1 MPVEVVYSDQL
12 LSHHRHAHVSYEML
26 FILEGQA
33 QLQVG
38 ARRWVAQGG
47 DLIFLSP
54 FEEHATALIQPP
66 YRRYYALIPPDEM
79 QAMGLEPA
87 LLSVFRMHGGDFP
100 YALQTGKWRA
110 RFEGYFALLQEAAA
124 RPAAEQAVR
133 LRALMA
139 LVLTDAQALAP
150 RLFAPAFANTPLPMQ
165 QILDTLEQDFSAPFS
180 LAELARRFH
189 VSPGCLSSH
198 FRRSVGMSPMQYVMN
213 TRLTRAKALLLKTP
227 LSVGEIALRCGFQ
240 DGSNFSRRFR
250 QQFGLSPLAFRRQFR
265 SAAENRLG

>member
-1 MPVEVVYSDQL
+1 MPVEVVYSDQV

-33 QLQVG
+33 QMQVG
-38 ARRWVAQGG
+38 GRKWMARGG
-47 DLIFLSP
+47 DLFFLSP
-54 FEEHATALIQPP
+54 FEEHATALVQPP

-79 QAMGLEPA
+79 QAMGLEPE

-100 YALQTGKWRA
+100 YALATGAWQA
-110 RFEGYFALLQEAAA
+110 RFEEYFSLLQEATA
-124 RPAAEQAVR
+124 RPGAEQGVR

-139 LVLTDAQALAP
+139 LILTDARALAP
-150 RLFAPAFANTPLPMQ
+150 GLFAPAFADTPLPMQ
-165 QILDTLEQDFSAPFS
+165 QILDTLDRDFAAPFS
-180 LAELARRFH
+180 LEGLARAFH

-213 TRLTRAKALLLKTP
+213 TRLTHAKALLLKTALP
-227 LSVGEIALRCGFQ
+227 VGEIALRCGFQ

-250 QQFGLSPLAFRRQFR
+250 QQFQLSPLSYRRQFR
-265 SAAENRLG
+265 SAPET